1 MSSADL
7 PRQFLTF
14 QLGGD
19 MYAVGTGCVREIIE
33 YGAVTSV
40 PMLPPSI
47 RGVINL
53 RGAAVPVMDLGVRF
67 HGQPTE
73 VSRRS
78 CIVVLEVQGGQ
89 RTQVLGVVVDAVSEV
104 LEIGADAIE
113 PAPDFGARVRTDFIL
128 GMAKQGDGFVI
139 LLNIERVLG
148 EDDYQQLAAIPAA

>member
-33 YGAVTSV
+33 YDAVTSV

-73 VSRRS
+73 VTRRS